1 MRERRSTHDPT
12 SLPGIYRQQKGKG
25 SLRLLRVGEE
35 LRRILSEILE
45 RGEVKNPILS
55 NYIITITEVSVS
67 PDLGHADVFITSL
80 KSDETTMPLIL
91 KGLKEEAPFLRHLL
105 SKKITFKRLPHL
117 HFKED
122 TRFLHMEEIERLLHT
137 DKVKEDLE
145 KG

>member
-1 MRERRSTHDPT
+1 MRDRNSRNDPL

-35 LRRILSEILE
+35 IRRILSEIFE
-45 RGEVKNPILS
+45 RGDIKNADLS
-55 NYIITITEVSVS
+55 NYLITITEVSVS
-67 PDLGHADVFITSL
+67 PDLGHADVFVTSL

-91 KGLKEEAPFLRHLL
+91 KGLKDKAPFLRHML
-105 SKKITFKRLPHL
+105 SKRVTFKRLPHL

-122 TRFLHMEEIERLLHT
+122 TRFLHMEKIERILYS

-145 KG
+145 KE